1 MPSSANNFLLTTS
14 SPDLPFTSFP
24 LSESTMAT
32 TPEKT
37 PAQTAAATLL
47 STMTHSS
54 LKASPDQQIHL
65 PPPLLG
71 DLPATAAALLAI
83 DKQNSQTVSF
93 AESFPGFHPG
103 DTGVCFMRLLR
114 STFGFVNLCGS
125 EGFFG
130 TKPPTLYN
138 IRTGVSPSDTEA
150 MVFGDIKVPGLG
162 SSVTMKIGIDFGS
175 PIPCLV
181 ISGTC
186 EQRHLAAVNGVLA
199 SLKRDLPTLSIYRNK
214 AVRVSW
220 QWQRD
225 GDDYSLSDHAPT
237 FLDLSRSNYNNIV
250 LTDEATRQVAAN
262 LFLPITQ
269 GENWIKFGF
278 SRKSGVLMQGPPGCG
293 KTETLL
299 KVANLCLSHSRTYIQ
314 CSSVEDLEA
323 ATHMALNYQPCVVA
337 VEDIDKAVQGR
348 TISIDA
354 ILNIIDGTET
364 KNRDIL
370 FVATTN
376 DVDSITDAMLRPGR
390 LGDGF
395 IYMGP
400 PDEIAV
406 GRLIKITAGP
416 SLQPGTDLT
425 EACTVMAGSLPAV
438 IVATVQAARKYALVR
453 TGMSSDCITSSDLID
468 AFSER
473 TSQIRLLTR
482 PKPDNRSQPEKA
494 ASITAEALN
503 NIASRLASLP
513 SLTT

>member
-1 MPSSANNFLLTTS
+1 MANEKSPAQVAAAAVLSTLTT
-14 SPDLPFTSFP
+14 
-24 LSESTMAT
+24 
-32 TPEKT
+32 
-37 PAQTAAATLL
+37 
-47 STMTHSS
+47 SS
-54 LKASPDQQIHL
+54 LKASPDQLIHL

-71 DLPATAAALLAI
+71 DLPATAKALLDI
-83 DKQNSQTVSF
+83 DAQNRQKVSF

-130 TKPPTLYN
+130 PKPPALYN
-138 IRTGVSPSDTEA
+138 IRTGVSPSDIEP

-162 SSVTMKIGIDFGS
+162 DSVTMSIGIDFGA

-186 EQRHLAAVNGVLA
+186 EQRHLSAVNGVLA
-199 SLKRDLPTLSIYRNK
+199 TLKRDLPTLSIYRNK
-214 AVRVSW
+214 AIRVSW
-220 QWQRD
+220 EWQRD
-225 GDDYSLSDHAPT
+225 GDSYNLADHSPT

-250 LTDEATRQVAAN
+250 LTEEATRQVAAN
-262 LFLPITQ
+262 LFLPIIH
-269 GENWIKFGF
+269 GEEWIRYGF
-278 SRKSGVLMQGPPGCG
+278 ARKSGVLMQGPPGCG

-299 KVANLCLSHSRTYIQ
+299 KVANLCALHSRTYIQ
-314 CSSVEDLEA
+314 CASVEDLEP
-323 ATHMALNYQPCVVA
+323 ATHMALNYQPCVIA
-337 VEDIDKAVQGR
+337 VEDIDKAVSGR

-406 GRLIKITAGP
+406 GRLIKITAAS
-416 SLQPGTDLT
+416 SLEPGTDIS
-425 EACTVMAGSLPAV
+425 EACRLMSGSLPAV

-453 TGMSSDCITSSDLID
+453 TGMSSDSITSSDLIS
-468 AFSER
+468 AYNER
-473 TSQIRLLTR
+473 TAQIRLLTR
-482 PKPDNRSQPEKA
+482 PKPDNRTPQEKA
-494 ASITAEALN
+494 ASINSVGLQAIANALTD
-503 NIASRLASLP
+503 LAIP
-513 SLTT
+513 SFGNRT